1 MGLLGQMEGLC
12 APPGLFEGRLVG
24 IPKLLAEQPW
34 GQAALT
40 HMFPAGPG
48 G

>member
-12 APPGLFEGRLVG
+12 ALPGLFGCRLVG
-24 IPKLLAEQPW
+24 IPELLAERPW

-40 HMFPAGPG
+40 HMLH
-48 G
+48 